1 MKKGIG
7 PQGLGAPKGV
17 GKMYGAKS
25 VAKQVSLGNAFGGT
39 KSKLMNEPE
48 RRLRSDAKRGDKEA
62 MKKLD
67 ARDKIKFN
75 ARAKAS
81 AAGQAHEA
89 RENGF
94 GVKKPKVNI
103 K

>member
-7 PQGLGAPKGV
+7 PQGLGASKSPA
-17 GKMYGAKS
+17 KMYGAKS
-25 VAKQVSLGNAFGGT
+25 PAKQVNLGNAFGGT
-39 KSKLMNEPE
+39 KSKLMNENE

-62 MKKLD
+62 MGKLD

-81 AAGQAHEA
+81 AAGQAYKA
-89 RENGF
+89 RENNF
-94 GVKKPKVNI
+94 GVKKPKANI

>member
-7 PQGLGAPKGV
+7 PQGLGASKSAA
-17 GKMYGAKS
+17 KMYGAKS
-25 VAKQVSLGNAFGGT
+25 PAKQVNLGNAFGGT
-39 KSKLMNEPE
+39 KSKLMNEHE
-48 RRLRSDAKRGDKEA
+48 GRLRSDAKRGDKEA
-62 MKKLD
+62 MGKLE

-81 AAGQAHEA
+81 AAGQAYEA

-94 GVKKPKVNI
+94 GVKKPKANI